1 MTVYHEPWK
10 LIRTETAITKLHN
23 KKIIKWEYIKK
34 NYVCCAS
41 FDLKLLIYL
50 LVQSEEDCAI
60 VRRHYSNTEV
70 YLIVLHR
77 NLFDRLLSIMGP
89 MFTLHN
95 YCESCSL
102 DYLKRKNE
110 FKSCSSIPEFS
121 SSHCISEEFSR
132 FVVELLFSKMAVVW

>member
-1 MTVYHEPWK
+1 MKTDKNRDSY
-10 LIRTETAITKLHN
+10 N
-23 KKIIKWEYIKK
+23 KVTQQENYKMRIHKKK